1 MAQWSMLQKCYFS
14 IPGRI
19 EAPSQIKFSSIETL
33 FKYQT
38 MYSLGETHANNGT
51 NIKYKYI
58 IILI

>member
-1 MAQWSMLQKCYFS
+1 MLQKCYFS

-51 NIKYKYI
+51 NINI
-58 IILI
+58 NILLY